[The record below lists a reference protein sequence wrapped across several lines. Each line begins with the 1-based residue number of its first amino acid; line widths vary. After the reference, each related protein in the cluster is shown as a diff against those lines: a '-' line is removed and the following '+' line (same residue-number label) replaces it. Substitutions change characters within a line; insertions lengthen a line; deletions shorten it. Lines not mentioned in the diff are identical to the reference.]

1 MQKNITTVRS
11 KDGNKLKFYS
21 WLPDKKIKSAI
32 GIIHGLGEYSSRY
45 DDFAKYFCNKGYGVY
60 SIDLRGHGFS
70 EGKKGHI
77 SNFSFFLDDAEEM
90 FIQIRKRNLD
100 TPIITFGHSL
110 GGCIALNYLC
120 NRQSKE
126 IKLAIISSPW
136 LKTVIKPP
144 RHLLILQKLLCPI
157 FPSLTLNNRIDPT
170 DLSKNKSIVRKYIND
185 PLVHS
190 KISLNLFSE
199 VNNAIKTIEKMSFN
213 INIPILLTHGKKDRI
228 MSYKG
233 TENISKKIKNSQFK
247 PWKSV
252 YHEPHNDI
260 EKNQILNYFLE
271 FINRNIKF
279 QT

>member
-170 DLSKNKSIVRKYIND
+170 DLSKNKSIVRKYI
-185 PLVHS
+185 PLLKEETLIVS
-190 KISLNLFSE
+190 CL
-199 VNNAIKTIEKMSFN
+199 
-213 INIPILLTHGKKDRI
+213 
-228 MSYKG
+228 
-233 TENISKKIKNSQFK
+233 
-247 PWKSV
+247 
-252 YHEPHNDI
+252 
-260 EKNQILNYFLE
+260 
-271 FINRNIKF
+271 
-279 QT
+279 